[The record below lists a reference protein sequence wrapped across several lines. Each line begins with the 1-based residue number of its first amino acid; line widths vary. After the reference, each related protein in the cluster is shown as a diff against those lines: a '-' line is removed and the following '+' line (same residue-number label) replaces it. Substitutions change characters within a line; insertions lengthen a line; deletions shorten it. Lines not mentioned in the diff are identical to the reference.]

1 MIRHIPGFILE
12 HYQQRDI
19 SGTFKGYA
27 LLFDVADFTPISTEF
42 QKHGKAGAEELSN
55 FLDFVFSE
63 PISIV
68 DHYGGFVSLFAG
80 DAFCAIFPNGT
91 PANIVSAVSA
101 IGAYFSGGRSFQA
114 SIGSFP
120 VKVRQ
125 TIVYGEINW
134 QIYENDLQNE
144 NIFFGDTISELAKL
158 TEAKGDTVFSAKAAV
173 EIGIDRFKLSGDGYE
188 LLSLE
193 VVAEAP
199 PIVFKYSKN
208 AVSSFI
214 NGRIAAVTPQN
225 EIRSGA
231 YCFANLEAIQ
241 HDERE
246 NAIAG
251 IQKLTDRYG
260 GFVNKYDATDKG
272 LVALVLFGI
281 PRSEGNTLE
290 RICRFAL
297 ELVEEFPLMALGI
310 SCGNVF
316 AGFTG
321 GGTTDKGLVALVLFG
336 IPRSEG
342 NTLERICRFALE
354 LVEEFPLMALG
365 ISCGNVFAGFT
376 GGGTTR
382 EYTALG
388 HPVNLASRLMSIARS
403 GEIITDSY
411 LYQKLN
417 GQFVFEARSAIL
429 LKGIN
434 TPIMSYRLR
443 ELADA
448 IEVSFKH
455 RFVGRDR
462 ELADLNQG
470 LQQAILCRYNTAI
483 YIHGDPGIGKSRL
496 IQELLKPYAED
507 LFHRFSLFCDSIL
520 PRTLEPVKQM
530 LRQYFPVVPKQHL
543 QDRIAD
549 FRVKWSILAN
559 GDIELIRIES
569 IIASLLG
576 YEWEHSIW
584 ELLPPSEK
592 PKQQKAAFLRFVA
605 ELAREKPVLI
615 HIDDAQ
621 WIDARSREYMQALSN
636 KEIKQVHIIC
646 SCRYNELGGKIEL
659 GLTKHAN
666 INIDLGILG
675 EDGSNALIRYV
686 LKRDELPQHTYQ
698 EINDRAG
705 GNPFFIEQLCAY
717 LQEIGKIDEQGRIT
731 CELGPIAS
739 FSISDIIGSRID
751 RLTDRVRDCVY
762 NASVLGMEFNI
773 EILSMM
779 LNANLESDLAI
790 GRSNLIWE
798 APGIFVSYPRQICT
812 GRILNSK
819 SAGKLAKG
827 LGFRAS

>member
-321 GGTTDKGLVALVLFG
+321 GGTT
-336 IPRSEG
+336 
-342 NTLERICRFALE
+342 
-354 LVEEFPLMALG
+354 
-365 ISCGNVFAGFT
+365 
-376 GGGTTR
+376 R

-462 ELADLNQG
+462 ELADLHQG

-483 YIHGDPGIGKSRL
+483 YI
-496 IQELLKPYAED
+496 
-507 LFHRFSLFCDSIL
+507 F
-520 PRTLEPVKQM
+520 M
-530 LRQYFPVVPKQHL
+530 
-543 QDRIAD
+543 
-549 FRVKWSILAN
+549 
-559 GDIELIRIES
+559 
-569 IIASLLG
+569 
-576 YEWEHSIW
+576 
-584 ELLPPSEK
+584 
-592 PKQQKAAFLRFVA
+592 
-605 ELAREKPVLI
+605 
-615 HIDDAQ
+615 
-621 WIDARSREYMQALSN
+621 
-636 KEIKQVHIIC
+636 EI
-646 SCRYNELGGKIEL
+646 
-659 GLTKHAN
+659 
-666 INIDLGILG
+666 
-675 EDGSNALIRYV
+675 
-686 LKRDELPQHTYQ
+686 P
-698 EINDRAG
+698 
-705 GNPFFIEQLCAY
+705 
-717 LQEIGKIDEQGRIT
+717 
-731 CELGPIAS
+731 
-739 FSISDIIGSRID
+739 
-751 RLTDRVRDCVY
+751 
-762 NASVLGMEFNI
+762 
-773 EILSMM
+773 
-779 LNANLESDLAI
+779 
-790 GRSNLIWE
+790 
-798 APGIFVSYPRQICT
+798 
-812 GRILNSK
+812 
-819 SAGKLAKG
+819 G
-827 LGFRAS
+827 LGKAV